1 MDIKEE
7 LSKVDV
13 LNGLSSTQLEKI
25 AKITTELKF
34 SEGDVIH
41 TESGKAEDLFVL
53 VNGEVELQ
61 VQLSTHNQRITVGV
75 INRSNQCFGWSG
87 VIAPHYY
94 TAAAVCRQD
103 TSIIAI
109 NGEKLLEIL
118 EGEPEA
124 GFKVMK
130 GIAMII
136 SSRLRNCRSA
146 LLKTL

>member
-1 MDIKEE
+1 MGIKDE
-7 LSKVDV
+7 LAKVDV
-13 LNGLSSTQLEKI
+13 MKGLSSTQLERI
-25 AKITTELKF
+25 AQICEEKNYKAGEA
-34 SEGDVIH
+34 IH
-41 TESGKAEDLFVL
+41 TESGKAEELYVL
-53 VNGEVELQ
+53 SKGEVELQ
-61 VQLSTHNQRITVGV
+61 VQLSTHNERVTVGI

-94 TAAAVCRQD
+94 TAAAVCKVD
-103 TSIIAI
+103 SEILVI
-109 NGEKLLEIL
+109 NGKKLLEIL
-118 EGEPEA
+118 ENEPEA